1 VGDRVMTLKN
11 DRRLGLINGER
22 GAITAITDTAIVV
35 SFDDRRDATR
45 IPIRYLEDGGLDH
58 AYAMTIHKAQGL
70 TCDRAFVLGD
80 ELLHR
85 EAAYT
90 ALSRGRHENRLY
102 TVLPGKYESHLPD
115 SVGPDT
121 GVSRALER
129 SRSKGLATERRRSEQ
144 LRGAEVDHGIDIG
157 W

>member
-1 VGDRVMTLKN
+1 MADPLRQDGRPVFLCEDEPEIVPEFTGCESLR
-11 DRRLGLINGER
+11 GL
-22 GAITAITDTAIVV
+22 A
-35 SFDDRRDATR
+35 FPR
-45 IPIRYLEDGGLDH
+45 IPTGYLEDGGLDH

-102 TVLPGKYESHLPD
+102 TVLPGKYEPYIPEPVRRTPEVNRTLEQSMSKYLARDRSTP
-115 SVGPDT
+115 
-121 GVSRALER
+121 ER
-129 SRSKGLATERRRSEQ
+129 S
-144 LRGAEVDHGIDIG
+144 RGAEVDQGIDIG